1 MEKRE
6 ILDAS
11 KSCQDTDLTTKINKE
26 NADIFA
32 DFIHSAINTTIN
44 ENEFPSCLKLADV
57 IPVFKKGSKNSK
69 QYYRPIS
76 ILKSIS
82 KVYER
87 VMCKQIG
94 DFMKNYFSKFQCG
107 FRKGYNTQQCLIAL
121 IEKWKS
127 AIDKR
132 KSFGALL
139 TDLSKAFDCLP
150 HELLIAKLHGYVF
163 NLAALR
169 LVHNSLSNRK
179 QRTKINSSYS
189 SWEETL
195 FEVPQGSIL
204 GTLLFNIFICDLFII
219 MDDINIAN
227 YADDNTPLVSGD
239 TPLNV
244 TTSLENATEKLF
256 EWFANNHMKAN
267 HDKYHLLMSTLTSIS
282 IKVKDYMIKNSDNE
296 KLLGVTDDDNLNF
309 NCHLENILKKA
320 SKKVHVLAR
329 ITPYMSI
336 PKRKLLM
343 NSFFTSYFN
352 YCPLTWMCHSRAMNN
367 KINRLQERCLHIMYS
382 DKTSFF
388 EKLLENDGSVTI
400 QTRNL
405 RTLATEMFK
414 VYKNLSP
421 AIIADFFHVRQNN
434 YNLRHDS

>member
-1 MEKRE
+1 
-6 ILDAS
+6 
-11 KSCQDTDLTTKINKE
+11 
-26 NADIFA
+26 
-32 DFIHSAINTTIN
+32 
-44 ENEFPSCLKLADV
+44 
-57 IPVFKKGSKNSK
+57 
-69 QYYRPIS
+69 
-76 ILKSIS
+76 
-82 KVYER
+82 
-87 VMCKQIG
+87 
-94 DFMKNYFSKFQCG
+94 
-107 FRKGYNTQQCLIAL
+107 
-121 IEKWKS
+121 
-127 AIDKR
+127 
-132 KSFGALL
+132 
-139 TDLSKAFDCLP
+139 
-150 HELLIAKLHGYVF
+150 
-163 NLAALR
+163 
-169 LVHNSLSNRK
+169 
-179 QRTKINSSYS
+179 
-189 SWEETL
+189 
-195 FEVPQGSIL
+195 
-204 GTLLFNIFICDLFII
+204 
-219 MDDINIAN
+219 
-227 YADDNTPLVSGD
+227 
-239 TPLNV
+239 
-244 TTSLENATEKLF
+244 
-256 EWFANNHMKAN
+256 MKAN
-267 HDKYHLLMSTLTSIS
+267 HNKCFLLMSTLTPIP
-282 IKVKDYMIKNSDNE
+282 IKVKDYIIKNSDNE
-296 KLLGVTDDDNLNF
+296 KLLGVTVDANLNF